1 MKDGFDRVRVEV
13 DHFRDCHISLGE
25 NWWLAWGGGCGELMK
40 KQNCSGGDNG
50 QDELKMTL
58 AFLGMP

>member
-1 MKDGFDRVRVEV
+1 MVAVGADE
-13 DHFRDCHISLGE
+13 
-25 NWWLAWGGGCGELMK
+25 K
-40 KQNCSGGDNG
+40 KNCSGGGNG

>member
-25 NWWLAWGGGCGELMK
+25 NWWLAWGGGGGELMK
-40 KQNCSGGDNG
+40 KKTVQEVVMD
-50 QDELKMTL
+50 KMS
-58 AFLGMP
+58 